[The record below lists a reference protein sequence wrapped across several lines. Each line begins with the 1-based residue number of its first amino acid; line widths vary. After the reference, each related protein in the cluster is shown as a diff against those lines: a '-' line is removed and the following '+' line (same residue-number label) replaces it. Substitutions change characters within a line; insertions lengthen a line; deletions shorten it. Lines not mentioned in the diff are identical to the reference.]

1 MVRTMDSPI
10 PMPWA
15 WPGERPLTTKLRW
28 HGPVEPQSLAEH
40 LQAAIARV
48 PDLSPR
54 QCNAIMNVMLEKCR
68 DLSFVKMVMDQTP
81 GWSRARWTRV
91 GKLGKC
97 VVEPMRRA
105 VTANEAFYFLQYC
118 REGHRRGG

>member
-1 MVRTMDSPI
+1 
-10 PMPWA
+10 
-15 WPGERPLTTKLRW
+15 LTTKLRW

-48 PDLSPR
+48 PELSPR
-54 QCNAIMNVMLEKCR
+54 QRNAVMNVMLEKCR

-91 GKLGKC
+91 GNLQQRG
-97 VVEPMRRA
+97 
-105 VTANEAFYFLQYC
+105 TASPIDQIKGTN
-118 REGHRRGG
+118 